1 MNTKLIELTE
11 TDSTNS
17 YLRAYKP
24 AADEEMTVAV
34 ATYQRRGRGQGTN
47 TWESEPGKNLLFSI
61 LVHPL
66 MLPVAGQF
74 VISEAV
80 ALSVRDALSAYTDC
94 LTIKWPND
102 IYWNDRKICGILIEN
117 KIAGGRIHDC
127 ILGVGINV
135 NQRLF
140 TSPAPNPVSLVQIT
154 GTEVPPREVLDRV
167 LRAFRSYYDCIVNG
181 DYMAITAPYHEAL
194 YRRSGFHRFC
204 DEDGEFEAAIVEVE
218 DDGHLILRDRT
229 GHARSYAFKEVA
241 FCLPSNP

>member
-167 LRAFRSYYDCIVNG
+167 LRAFGSYYDCIVNG

-194 YRRSGFHRFC
+194 YCRSGFHRFC